1 MQRTRSIDF
10 SKLTLRD
17 ALDFGF
23 LVEEE
28 ARERYEELAHQME
41 LHHNP
46 DVATFFRFMVKVE
59 SIHAS
64 KLAHRRRILF
74 GDAPRAVTAAMLF
87 DIEAPEYDEV
97 RTGTTPRQALNVA
110 LGAERKAYEFFVAAL
125 NSVTDPEVRTLFA
138 EFRDD
143 ELQHAGL
150 IEQELA
156 KLAPEPET
164 AIKAEDVEDE
174 PVAH

>member
-1 MQRTRSIDF
+1 MQRTRSIEF
-10 SKLTLRD
+10 AKLTLRD

-28 ARERYEELAHQME
+28 ARERYEELTHQME

-46 DVATFFRFMVKVE
+46 DVANFFRFMVKVE

-64 KLAHRRRILF
+64 KLAHRRRLLF
-74 GDAPRAVTAAMLF
+74 GDAPRAVTSAMLF
-87 DIEAPEYDEV
+87 DVEAPEYDEV
-97 RTGTTPRQALNVA
+97 RTGTTPREALHIA
-110 LGAERKAYEFFVAAL
+110 LRAERKAYDFFVAAL
-125 NSVTDPEVRTLFA
+125 VEVKDAEVQALFT
-138 EFRDD
+138 ELRDD

-150 IEQELA
+150 IERELA
-156 KLAPEPET
+156 KLPADT
-164 AIKAEDVEDE
+164 SAMRAEDVEDE